1 MEIPNRCLAS
11 WVLHLEEYEGKID
24 SFERGI
30 SYDPSNKAGV
40 IAGFTPKIG
49 LFQTGFSL

>member
-11 WVLHLEEYEGKID
+11 WELHLDEYERKID

-30 SYDPSNKAGV
+30 S
-40 IAGFTPKIG
+40 
-49 LFQTGFSL
+49 

>member
-11 WVLHLEEYEGKID
+11 WVLHLEEYERKMN
-24 SFERGI
+24 SFKGGI

-40 IAGFTPKIG
+40 IVGFTPKIG